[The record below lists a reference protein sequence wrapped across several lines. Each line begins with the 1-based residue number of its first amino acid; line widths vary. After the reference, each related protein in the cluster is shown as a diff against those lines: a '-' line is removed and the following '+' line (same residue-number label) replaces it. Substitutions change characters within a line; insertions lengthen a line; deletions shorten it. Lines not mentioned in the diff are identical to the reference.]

1 MTRPSNRTALSAES
15 KKNKKQ
21 TNKKQKKTTKQKQNK
36 KNPIKSITLSMNNE

>member
-21 TNKKQKKTTKQKQNK
+21 TNKKQKKPQNK
-36 KNPIKSITLSMNNE
+36 KKQKESHKINNSINE